1 MTIPRSRLVAIL
13 GLVFLAAVVAS
24 WWATAQIKGEVFVVN
39 DSGRPIVVP
48 GAFIVLF
55 KSSESQERQFAKE
68 SGQLFLR
75 NMNEKLENQRTN
87 QGWESD
93 EPKRVG
99 LDIDNDFADVK
110 YCQELSKLQAGVYN
124 KGTYISASGDREGR
138 FVLDVMPGTY
148 LMSVSGQAGQR
159 HVQWYESV
167 TVIWRKELRL
177 VNPICSFGPVAE

>member
-1 MTIPRSRLVAIL
+1 MTTLRPRLVAIL
-13 GLVFLAAVVAS
+13 GLLFLAAVVAS
-24 WWATAQIKGEVFVVN
+24 WWATAQIKGEIFVVDDN
-39 DSGRPIVVP
+39 GRPIVVP

-93 EPKRVG
+93 GAKKVG
-99 LDIDNDFADVK
+99 LDIDNDFVDVK
-110 YCQELSKLQAGVYN
+110 YCSKLQAGVYN

-138 FVLDVMPGTY
+138 FVLDVMPGRY

-159 HVQWYESV
+159 HVQWYVFV
-167 TVIWRKELRL
+167 TVIWRKQLRL